1 MNAPPAG
8 APGGPKRPGGAWQRI
23 VAWAVATVIL
33 FLLFE
38 RVRWTTLAAALERG
52 PYLLLAAY
60 VLFEILI
67 GLPVDAY
74 ATRAALAGAGVRRG
88 FRELLLARGASYI
101 LGVLSYFAG
110 QGGVGVYLA
119 RKGVRAAQATGA
131 VLFLM
136 VTNGLVL
143 VWIAAAG
150 LLLDPPDLGS
160 PERTLSL
167 QILVLVTLMGTL
179 AYLAVLRL
187 RPAFLT
193 RHAALAPLFQAGIPG
208 HLRAAAARLP
218 HMLLLAVLHW
228 GAFRVWGIPVPFVR
242 GVSLMPIVLLVA
254 AVPITPSG
262 LGTTQALQVLF
273 FSPYAPEAGQ
283 AAREASVLAFSLAH
297 QVFSLLGMA
306 LVGLL
311 CLSGLDFSEGE
322 PGDEGLEPQ

>member
-1 MNAPPAG
+1 VNAPDAG
-8 APGGPKRPGGAWQRI
+8 APDGTKPSRVSWQRALAWL
-23 VAWAVATVIL
+23 VAGAIL
-33 FLLFE
+33 FLLFQ
-38 RVRWTTLAAALERG
+38 RVQWPTVAAALEKG

-74 ATRAALAGAGVRRG
+74 ATRAALAGAGVDRG
-88 FRELLLARGASYI
+88 FRELLLARGASYM

-119 RKGVRAAQATGA
+119 RKGVRAARATGA

-160 PERTLSL
+160 PERTTALS
-167 QILVLVTLMGTL
+167 ILVVATLLGTL
-179 AYLAVLRL
+179 AYLGILRL

-193 RHAALAPLFQAGIPG
+193 RHAALAPLFQAGVPG

-228 GAFRVWGIPVPFVR
+228 GAFRMWGIPVPFVR
-242 GVSLMPIVLLVA
+242 GVTLMPVVLLVA

-273 FSPYAPEAGQ
+273 FSPWSPEVGQ
-283 AAREASVLAFSLAH
+283 AAREASVLAFSLVH

-311 CLSGLDFSEGE
+311 CLTRLD
-322 PGDEGLEPQ
+322 LEDGR